1 MTWTPK
7 LTIAAAAAL
16 LATGVAACG
25 DDDETT
31 KPSATQPEARS
42 GYSSSKKP
50 GEGSGKS
57 KAADEKGADK
67 SKGAD
72 EEGKSSTSGPDRGDD
87 LGNFVPKQHS
97 DSGGGAAK
105 FRVKGGDNS
114 VQEYGEEAG
123 GSDFEEVSTALH
135 NFLDARAIGD
145 WTAACNYLAS
155 SLVES
160 LEKLAQQS
168 KEGSAM
174 DCGEMLG
181 NLTPRQEVA
190 SPKGLL
196 VKEAEMADVGSVRV
210 EGDRAF
216 VIYRSYEDMVMAI
229 SMVKEDGWKVA
240 SLGGI
245 PLN

>member
-1 MTWTPK
+1 MTWTSN
-7 LTIAAAAAL
+7 LTIAAVAAL

-25 DDDETT
+25 DDDDTT

-114 VQEYGEEAG
+114 VQEYGEEAA

-181 NLTPRQEVA
+181 SLTNPAAKAE
-190 SPKGLL
+190 LL
-196 VKEAEMADVGSVRV
+196 KEAEMADVGSVRV

-216 VIYRSYEDMVMAI
+216 VIYRSYEDLVMAI
-229 SMVKEDGWKVA
+229 SMVNEDGGWKVA